1 VIPAGPPDGLPEAA
15 APLELLA
22 AFGRALRAAGLVVG
36 TDRMMAYCQGAA
48 LAGGEDLYWVGVA
61 TLVGR
66 REDLPTYDR
75 VFREHFLGAPG
86 PPPVRE
92 RARPTLLQALPLGV
106 RNGDGPET
114 PELEATVASAEE
126 ILRRKAFSGCTDK
139 ELRELARLMT
149 RLRLEAPMRLT
160 RRRTPAKDG
169 RPDLRRTIRRSFRTG
184 GEPVER
190 AWRARRRKRR
200 RIVFLL
206 DVSGSMSAY
215 SRALAIFAHAA
226 LRADARFEVFSFGTR
241 LTRLT
246 PALRARSPDEA
257 LRRAA
262 EEAPDWDGGT
272 RIGDSLKALLD
283 RSGFARLVR
292 GAVVVVCSDGLDVG
306 DPGVL
311 REEMARLRRLAHRV
325 VWLNPLKAN
334 PDYEPLARGMRAAL
348 PSVDVFA
355 SGHDL
360 ASLEAIA
367 TAIARL

>member
-1 VIPAGPPDGLPEAA
+1 MTSGGPRDGRPET
-15 APLELLA
+15 APLEVLA
-22 AFGRALRAAGLVVG
+22 GFGRALRAAGLVVG
-36 TDRMMAYCQGAA
+36 TDRLMAYCQGAA
-48 LAGGEDLYWVGVA
+48 LAAGDDLYWVGVA

-66 REDLPTYDR
+66 REDLPTYNR

-92 RARPTLLQALPLGV
+92 RPRTTLLQALPLGLKD
-106 RNGDGPET
+106 GDRPQA
-114 PELEATVASAEE
+114 PELEAAVASAEE
-126 ILRRKAFSGCTDK
+126 ILRRKSFSGCTDE
-139 ELRELARLMT
+139 ELRELARLMA
-149 RLRLEAPMRLT
+149 RLRVEAPMRLT
-160 RRRTPAKDG
+160 RRRAPARDG

-226 LRADARFEVFSFGTR
+226 LRTDTRFEVFSFGTR

-246 PALRARSPDEA
+246 PALQARNPDEA

-262 EEAPDWDGGT
+262 EDARDWDGGT
-272 RIGDSLKALLD
+272 RIGDSLRSLLD

-292 GAVVVVCSDGLDVG
+292 GAVVVICSDGLDVG
-306 DPGVL
+306 DPAVL
-311 REEMARLRRLAHRV
+311 REQMARLRRLAHRV
-325 VWLNPLKAN
+325 VWLNPLKGDPA
-334 PDYEPLARGMRAAL
+334 YEPLTRGMLAAL
-348 PSVDVFA
+348 PHLDA
-355 SGHDL
+355 L
-360 ASLEAIA
+360 A
-367 TAIARL
+367 